1 MCNDKGIKSDSQDL
15 ERLEVLKK
23 PNWFITEI
31 K

>member
-15 ERLEVLKK
+15 ERVEVLEK
-23 PNWFITEI
+23 PNWFMEI